1 MHDTVLLGSSGGW
14 KMGMWSGLKAWR
26 GRYFKASGRR
36 GNGLGA
42 WWAQDPA
49 CHLGE
54 EVGWVRRQTR
64 TEVLRPQH
72 ASGSLGGRVSDL
84 ISVILSNLADPGW
97 ALGLWVFTWQH
108 RDTDAG
114 DAWVAR

>member
-1 MHDTVLLGSSGGW
+1 MNCRAGVETLGCLPPAMHDAVLLGSSGGW
-14 KMGMWSGLKAWR
+14 EMGVWSGLKAWR

-54 EVGWVRRQTR
+54 EVGWV
-64 TEVLRPQH
+64 
-72 ASGSLGGRVSDL
+72 
-84 ISVILSNLADPGW
+84 
-97 ALGLWVFTWQH
+97 
-108 RDTDAG
+108 
-114 DAWVAR
+114 